1 MANLTGA
8 ALITTIRLRAAR
20 QNDTV
25 LITEAFVLIALN
37 EAQLDIARRV
47 PRIVALDKKDTTTYR
62 ISSAKTVA
70 IGGAVRSSSVVTA
83 TTSTAHLC
91 LVGQEILLA
100 DVDSGSETNA
110 FSGTH
115 IIASVPSATTFTFA
129 QTGADESNLA
139 AGTSTALSI
148 SIATLNPAHIG
159 GLWILNGSETREQ
172 GLKYRELSDFR
183 ARYMP
188 VAEQSASEPTEYTRQ
203 ANMIRF
209 NRPVSSDYNGLY
221 LHIDYTDWATDLA
234 NGAVASELPDS
245 NKGLILFSLAEIYD
259 EIALAQPRF
268 ESKAIKTRILFENW
282 LAEYMDYQEMLIE
295 ELD

>member
-1 MANLTGA
+1 MH
-8 ALITTIRLRAAR
+8 IVRK
-20 QNDTV
+20 
-25 LITEAFVLIALN
+25 
-37 EAQLDIARRV
+37 V
-47 PRIVALDKKDTTTYR
+47 PRLVALEKKDTTTYR

-70 IGGAVRSSSVVTA
+70 IGGAVRSSNVVTV
-83 TTSTAHLC
+83 TTSAAHLC
-91 LVGQEILLA
+91 LAGQEIVLA

-115 IIASVPSATTFTFA
+115 IVASVPSTTTFTFA
-129 QTGADESNLA
+129 QTGANESNLA

-148 SIATLNPAHIG
+148 SIATLNPAHVG
-159 GLWILNGSETREQ
+159 GIWILNGANTRRA

-183 ARYMP
+183 RRYMP
-188 VAEQSASEPTEYTRQ
+188 VANESPSEPTEYTRQ

-234 NGAVASELPDS
+234 DNATASELPKS
-245 NKGLILFSLAEIYD
+245 NKGLILFALAEIYD

-282 LAEYMDYQEMLIE
+282 LAGYMDYQEMLIE
-295 ELD
+295 ELDE